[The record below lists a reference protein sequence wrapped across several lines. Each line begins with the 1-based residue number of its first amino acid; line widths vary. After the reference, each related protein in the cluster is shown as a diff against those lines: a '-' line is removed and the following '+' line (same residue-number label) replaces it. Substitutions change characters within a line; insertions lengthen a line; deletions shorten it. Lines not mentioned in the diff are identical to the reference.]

1 MMVLVD
7 TSVWVD
13 HLRHDNHDLRRML
26 DSGSVL
32 CHPFVIG
39 ELACGNL
46 RNRRMIL
53 DLLDALPCALVAQ
66 HLEVLRLVE
75 ERRLFG
81 QGLGWIDMHLIAS
94 ALLQNFPLWTLD
106 KALRLAGTK
115 LGVSFG
121 AII

>member
-13 HLRHDNHDLRRML
+13 HLRNDNHALRRML

-46 RNRRMIL
+46 RNRRGIL

-81 QGLGWIDMHLIAS
+81 QGLGWIDMHLMAS

-106 KALRLAGTK
+106 KSLRLAAVK
-115 LGVSFG
+115 VGVSFG
-121 AII
+121 AIT